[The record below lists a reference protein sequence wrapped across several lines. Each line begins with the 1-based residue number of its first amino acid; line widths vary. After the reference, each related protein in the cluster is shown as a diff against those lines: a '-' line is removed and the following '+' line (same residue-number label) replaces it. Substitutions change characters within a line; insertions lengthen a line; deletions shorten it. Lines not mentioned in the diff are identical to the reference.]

1 MCYNLDKESVK
12 MFRKLFGQ
20 KKDKELD
27 YQSLNQILS
36 IGSKLSEIFY
46 VIAIIA
52 IILLGTYLVKEWGIL
67 SFIGEFLS
75 VISPIFIGFLIAW
88 LFDPLVRWLQKKKIP
103 RILGCVICYL
113 IIFGILLLLLY
124 LLIPTFVDQIK
135 DFAATIP
142 ELLKNSKNILDKFF
156 ETFSKTTGVKVSG
169 IKEEVYKA
177 LESFGVNIT
186 TNIPTALLNVGKSLF
201 SGGVTFVLGLMI
213 GFYML
218 FDFDKLNENLENSLP
233 KKWRKTYTELVSRL
247 NDSLRSYFQGLLLI
261 MVLIFITQSIGL
273 TLAGLQAP
281 LIFALFCALTDVIPY
296 FGPYIGAIPAV
307 IVGFTVSP
315 LTGILVIISILI
327 VQAIENNL
335 YQPLIMGHTMKL
347 HPVTIMIGLLV
358 FQHFFGIIGMIV
370 ATPVIAA
377 LKVILNYLD
386 EKLNIKDR
394 IIGQEEAT
402 LTDSTK

>member
-1 MCYNLDKESVK
+1 
-12 MFRKLFGQ
+12 MFKKLFGQ

-27 YQSLNQILS
+27 YASLNQILT

-46 VIAIIA
+46 IIAIIA
-52 IILLGTYLVKEWGIL
+52 IVILGTHLIKEWGIL
-67 SFIGEFLS
+67 SFIGELLG
-75 VISPIFIGFLIAW
+75 VISPIFIGFIIAW

-103 RILGCVICYL
+103 RIIGCIISYL
-113 IIFGILLLLLY
+113 IIFGILFLLLY

-135 DFAATIP
+135 DFAATLP
-142 ELLKNSKNILDKFF
+142 ELLKNSRDILDKFF
-156 ETFSKTTGVKVSG
+156 EVFSKITDITVTG
-169 IKEEVYKA
+169 IKKEVYAA
-177 LESFGVNIT
+177 LEEFGIMLT
-186 TNIPTALLNVGKSLF
+186 TSLPTALINIGKNLI

-218 FDFDKLNENLENSLP
+218 FDFDKINRTIENTMP
-233 KKWRKTYTELVSRL
+233 KKWRKSYKEIVTRL
-247 NDSLRSYFQGLLLI
+247 NDSLRGYFQGLLLI
-261 MVLIFITQSIGL
+261 MLLVFITQSIGL

-281 LIFALFCALTDVIPY
+281 LLFALFCALTDVIPY

-307 IVGFTVSP
+307 IVGFTISP
-315 LTGILVIISILI
+315 LTGVLVIIAILI
-327 VQAIENNL
+327 VQALENNF

-377 LKVILNYLD
+377 CKVIFNYID
-386 EKLNIKDR
+386 EKVGIKEK
-394 IIGQEEAT
+394 IIGQDEIE
-402 LTDSTK
+402 D